1 LAAVE
6 LAAETF
12 DSLKD
17 KTILIVGA
25 GETARLAA
33 ECLIKKRVGKIVIT
47 NRTRGRADELL
58 EDLRKSNRF
67 EGETLDF
74 SDFKNYLNRADIVI
88 SSTSAPEPILN
99 KANFATQTN
108 KILLIDIAVPRDIAP
123 EVAEMENVVLK
134 NIDDLHAIIDKNYR
148 RRMADLPLVK
158 KTIMREMSEFLVWYY
173 SLPLLP
179 SALCGGAKPDEATL
193 KEIVGVKEFL
203 LKNVSHVHKLAMRN
217 GAENFAGHVEV
228 VNELAAMKRQA
239 FRAERGLKLKHK
251 YIIGSRG
258 SQLALWQTEHVKS
271 ELERRFATQAAFA
284 VRVIKTTGDANLDTA
299 LSKIGD
305 KGLFTTEIET
315 ALARGAIDLAVHSLK
330 DLPTTQPASLKIGA
344 VSERE
349 TPNDVFISE
358 HYSSLEDLPEKAKI
372 ATGSLRRRSQLLNFR
387 PDLEVV
393 EIRGNVPTRI
403 GKFLASDLDGIIL
416 AYAGV
421 HRLKSRRAHQTNRS
435 DRCFAA
441 RRRARRNGD

>member
-1 LAAVE
+1 MYQLNQQSILFAVGVNHKTAPIDVREQIYVHDSETPALLAELKKTLSECVVLSTCNRTEIYGVTTRTDLDLNFYKDLLINFKNAESAVNREHFFGLVSCAACQQLFRVATSIDSKIVGDVQILGQLRDAYAYAAEQHSTGKILNQLFQRGFKIGKLARSETNLHKGAVSISLAAVE
-6 LAAETF
+6 LAAEIF

-25 GETARLAA
+25 GETARLTA

-47 NRTRGRADELL
+47 NRTRARADELL

-67 EGETLDF
+67 AGETIDF
-74 SDFKNYLNRADIVI
+74 SGFKNYLNETDIVI
-88 SSTSAPEPILN
+88 SSTSASEPILE
-99 KANFATQTN
+99 KANFANQTN
-108 KILLIDIAVPRDIAP
+108 KILLIDLAVPRDIAANAS
-123 EVAEMENVVLK
+123 EAENVVLK

-239 FRAERGLKLKHK
+239 FAPKE
-251 YIIGSRG
+251 
-258 SQLALWQTEHVKS
+258 A
-271 ELERRFATQAAFA
+271 
-284 VRVIKTTGDANLDTA
+284 
-299 LSKIGD
+299 
-305 KGLFTTEIET
+305 
-315 ALARGAIDLAVHSLK
+315 
-330 DLPTTQPASLKIGA
+330 
-344 VSERE
+344 
-349 TPNDVFISE
+349 
-358 HYSSLEDLPEKAKI
+358 
-372 ATGSLRRRSQLLNFR
+372 
-387 PDLEVV
+387 
-393 EIRGNVPTRI
+393 
-403 GKFLASDLDGIIL
+403 
-416 AYAGV
+416 
-421 HRLKSRRAHQTNRS
+421 
-435 DRCFAA
+435 
-441 RRRARRNGD
+441 